1 MILSGKPG
9 VLWTSALMLAILLAG
24 IELRGLHALDGRAET
39 TARPPAEKSVEPA
52 GKTSAGKGKTAAGK
66 EETAATAAKEEY
78 VEPPP
83 PPPKQPRIP
92 IQELRYRVEI
102 PLVFERSL
110 HFGPVF
116 RQGVLA
122 ELHELADR
130 SVGGIWDFSI
140 YEPDWLTPRNRAG
153 IESVSGDGIK
163 WRNRVFST
171 AESLAEL
178 ITQTTEGKVEVT
190 VSIPLPSALAES
202 VGEIISLPDE
212 IEVDEQRKR
221 LLRALVDKMG
231 DGKVDAKAAD
241 LIAELMTLYVLPT
254 PQRIDKVFPIA
265 VEKHGSYYHVT
276 SREWDRD
283 TESLSP
289 VRSRRTL
296 DRRGIAEEIMQL
308 LGELYHPVGQID
320 EANPETARIK
330 MRAGLFAAGDPVFA
344 HVTARSLFKPFFRYL
359 DEDRI
364 LKQMQFLPWSYL
376 TVDKVDRERVETTV
390 YSGVATPLGAFRR
403 RRMEIRAIA
412 IKQDVGVT
420 TLRLAPKRNHDRP
433 LVGYL
438 VAVYD
443 EPPPP
448 PPPDGEEP
456 PKDTPDPRKPDIY
469 RSDRFGRVQIPV
481 DPNKPLEWVYIRSGS
496 SLLTK
501 FPFVSGV
508 ETSMLAECPD
518 DTIRL
523 DVEGQLV
530 LLQSRLIDTIAKRSV
545 VIAMIKNRR
554 AKGEWDKV
562 DESLK
567 ELNNLPTLEEFTG
580 EVEEIQFRSK
590 EKAKARNDR
599 RSISRI
605 DRLGK
610 EVLKVAAIHL
620 DQEKLDELREETREM
635 RTLDKAGVDP
645 RERRTAPGS

>member
-1 MILSGKPG
+1 MILSGK
-9 VLWTSALMLAILLAG
+9 SALSLAVPLLLVILLAV
-24 IELRGLHALDGRAET
+24 IELGNLSAQ
-39 TARPPAEKSVEPA
+39 EK
-52 GKTSAGKGKTAAGK
+52 AAG
-66 EETAATAAKEEY
+66 ETASKPDGKQAEEASGENPRGTDTDSGTEEKEDEEY

-83 PPPKQPRIP
+83 PPPKAPRIP
-92 IQELRYRVEI
+92 IQELRYRVEL
-102 PLVFERSL
+102 PLVFEQSL
-110 HFGPVF
+110 HLGPAF
-116 RQGVLA
+116 RQSVLS
-122 ELHELADR
+122 ELQELADR
-130 SVGGIWDFSI
+130 SVGGIWDFTI

-153 IESVSGDGIK
+153 IEGVSKDGIK
-163 WRNRVFST
+163 WRNRVFSA

-190 VSIPLPSALAES
+190 VPIPMPAALAES
-202 VGEIISLPDE
+202 VGKVVAIPNE
-212 IEVDEQRKR
+212 IEFDDQRKQ
-221 LLRALVDKMG
+221 LLRALVEEIGK
-231 DGKVDAKAAD
+231 GKVEVEKAD

-254 PQRIDKVFPIA
+254 PQRIDKVFPIS
-265 VEKHGSYYHVT
+265 VEKRGSYYHVT

-283 TESLSP
+283 SETLSP

-296 DRRGIAEEIMQL
+296 DRRGVAAEIMRL

-320 EANPETARIK
+320 EANPESARIK
-330 MRAGLFAAGDPVFA
+330 MRAGLFAAGDPDFA
-344 HVTARSLFKPFFRYL
+344 HVTDKSLFKPFFRYL
-359 DEDRI
+359 DEDRV
-364 LKQMQFLPWSYL
+364 LRQMQFLPWSYL
-376 TVDKVDRERVETTV
+376 TVDKVNRERVETTV

-403 RRMEIRAIA
+403 RRMEIRAVA
-412 IKQDVGVT
+412 IKQDLEST

-448 PPPDGEEP
+448 PLPAGEEP
-456 PKDTPDPRKPDIY
+456 PENAPAPPKPDIY
-469 RSDRFGRVQIPV
+469 RSDRFGRVRIPV
-481 DPNKPLEWVYIRSGS
+481 DPNKSLEWVYVRSGS

-501 FPFVSGV
+501 FPFVPGA
-508 ETSMLAECPD
+508 EADMLAECPD

-545 VIAMIKNRR
+545 VMAMIKNRR
-554 AKGEWDKV
+554 AKSEWNKV

-567 ELNNLPTLEEFTG
+567 ELDSLPTLEEFTD
-580 EVEEIQFRSK
+580 EVEGIQFRSK

-605 DRLGK
+605 DRLGR

-620 DQEKLDELREETREM
+620 DQEKLDEFREETREM
-635 RTLDKAGVDP
+635 RTLDQAGTDP
-645 RERRTAPGS
+645 RERRAAPGS

>member
-1 MILSGKPG
+1 MVLFQKPALILASTLTLG
-9 VLWTSALMLAILLAG
+9 ILLAG
-24 IELRGLHALDGRAET
+24 FGLNNLPAQDSEAKS
-39 TARPPAEKSVEPA
+39 PAENKEASAGEEPA
-52 GKTSAGKGKTAAGK
+52 GEGNAEAANEPDN
-66 EETAATAAKEEY
+66 EEEEY

-102 PLVFERSL
+102 PIVFEQSL
-110 HFGPVF
+110 HLGPVF
-116 RQGVLA
+116 RQSVLN

-130 SVGGIWDFSI
+130 SVGGIWDVSI

-153 IESVSGDGIK
+153 IDSVSEEGIK
-163 WRNRVFST
+163 WRNQVFSA
-171 AESLAEL
+171 AESLADL
-178 ITQTTEGKVEVT
+178 IVQQTDGKVAVT
-190 VSIPLPSALAES
+190 VPIPLPADLAEA
-202 VGEIISLPDE
+202 VGEVVAIPNE
-212 IEVDEQRKR
+212 IEFDEQRKK
-221 LLRALVDKMG
+221 LLRALVDSMG
-231 DGKVDAKAAD
+231 GGKVESEKAD

-265 VEKHGSYYHVT
+265 VEKNGSYYHVT

-283 TESLSP
+283 SETLSP

-296 DRRGIAEEIMQL
+296 DRRGVAEEIMLL

-330 MRAGLFAAGDPVFA
+330 MRAGLFTAGDPAFA
-344 HVTARSLFKPFFRYL
+344 HVTDKSLFKPFFRYL
-359 DEDRI
+359 DEDRV
-364 LKQMQFLPWSYL
+364 LRQMQFLPWSYL
-376 TVDKVDRERVETTV
+376 TVDKINRERVESNV
-390 YSGVATPLGAFRR
+390 FSGVATPLGAFRR
-403 RRMEIRAIA
+403 RRMEIRAIT
-412 IKQDVGVT
+412 IKQDVGIT

-438 VAVYD
+438 VAIYD

-448 PPPDGEEP
+448 PLPAGEEP
-456 PKDTPDPRKPDIY
+456 PEDAPPPPKPDIY
-469 RSDRFGRVQIPV
+469 RSDRFGQVQIPV
-481 DPNKPLEWVYIRSGS
+481 DPNKSLEWVYIRSGS

-501 FPFVSGV
+501 FPFVPGV
-508 ETSMLAECPD
+508 EAEMLAECPD

-545 VIAMIKNRR
+545 VMAMIKNRR
-554 AKGEWDKV
+554 AKSEWEKV

-567 ELNNLPTLEEFTG
+567 ELDNLPTLEEFTAQ
-580 EVEEIQFRSK
+580 VESIQFLSK
-590 EKAKARNDR
+590 EKAKARKDR
-599 RSISRI
+599 RTVSRI

-620 DQEKLDELREETREM
+620 DKEKLDEFREETREM
-635 RTLDKAGVDP
+635 RTLDKAGADP